1 MAKLVIQIDFLQLL
15 HSKILPLL
23 PVTAVQLVFK
33 CRMVPCEVLVSYM
46 TVMNI
51 TIVCY

>member
-23 PVTAVQLVFK
+23 PVTVQLVFK